1 MTRLERT
8 ANKRRAA
15 ACPQTHA
22 QATQRTERYD
32 GSMRVLVIE
41 DEARLRS
48 FIARGLK
55 EAGLAV
61 DSCARGDEGL
71 QMALVHPYDVIVL
84 DLMLPGRT
92 GLDVLGE
99 LRRQSRSVP
108 VLVVSARDEVDDRV
122 RGLDA
127 GADDYLPKPFVFAE
141 LLARIRALL
150 RRGSAQASAIDVADL
165 RIDLIARRVHRGEQ
179 RIELTPKE
187 FALLEY
193 LARHAGQVVTR
204 TMIAEHV
211 WDMNFDSFT
220 NVIDV
225 YIRYLR
231 RKIDDHFETK
241 LIHTRRG
248 VGYVLGVEP

>member
-1 MTRLERT
+1 M
-8 ANKRRAA
+8 
-15 ACPQTHA
+15 
-22 QATQRTERYD
+22 
-32 GSMRVLVIE
+32 VE
-41 DEARLRS
+41 DEARVRS
-48 FIARGLK
+48 FLERGLQ
-55 EAGLAV
+55 EAGFAV
-61 DSCARGDEGL
+61 DACADGDAGL
-71 QMALVHPYDVIVL
+71 QCALVYSYDAIVL
-84 DLMLPGRT
+84 DLMLPRRS
-92 GLDVLGE
+92 GLDVLAE
-99 LRRQSRSVP
+99 LRRGGRSTP
-108 VLVVSARDEVDDRV
+108 VLVLTARDRVEERV

-127 GADDYLPKPFVFAE
+127 GADDYLAKPFAFAE
-141 LLARIRALL
+141 LLARLRALL
-150 RRGSAQASAIDVADL
+150 RRGTSSASAIEVGDL
-165 RIDLIARRVHRGEQ
+165 RIDLVARRVQRGGQ

-231 RKIDDHFETK
+231 RKLDEPFERK

-248 VGYVLGVEP
+248 VGYVLGEEA

>member
-1 MTRLERT
+1 
-8 ANKRRAA
+8 
-15 ACPQTHA
+15 
-22 QATQRTERYD
+22 
-32 GSMRVLVIE
+32 MRVLVVE

-48 FIARGLK
+48 FIVRGLR
-55 EAGLAV
+55 EVGFAV
-61 DSCARGDEGL
+61 DDCGRGDEAL
-71 QMALVHPYDVIVL
+71 QLATVHPYDAIVL
-84 DLMLPGRT
+84 DVMLPGRN
-92 GLDVLGE
+92 GIDVISE
-99 LRRQSRSVP
+99 LRSRKRNTP
-108 VLVVSARDEVDDRV
+108 VLMLSARVEVDDRV

-141 LLARIRALL
+141 MLARLRALL
-150 RRGSAQASAIDVADL
+150 RRGTAQASTLQIADL
-165 RIDLIARRVHRGEQ
+165 RIDLVGRRVYSGDT

-187 FALLEY
+187 FALLDY
-193 LARHAGQVVTR
+193 LARHAGEVVTR

-231 RKIDDHFETK
+231 RKVDDAFDPK

-248 VGYVLGVEP
+248 VGYLLGVEP